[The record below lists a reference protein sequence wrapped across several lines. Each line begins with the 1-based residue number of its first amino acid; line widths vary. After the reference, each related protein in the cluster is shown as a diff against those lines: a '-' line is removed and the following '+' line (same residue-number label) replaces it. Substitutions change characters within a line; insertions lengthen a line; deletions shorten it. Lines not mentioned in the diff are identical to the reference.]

1 MTQLETNYSSAAD
14 FTAAGEHLWQLDWQK
29 ADKRRTR
36 GKVPKVTAVDAVA
49 DAEAAAIKGT
59 CRENLNEQ
67 SHIDEL
73 MNGQFLTNNSR
84 MTILKGEICLLLA
97 LCMATAMAQA
107 QVIMEKPRALQGI
120 DVVEH
125 LGETIPDTLTFQDE
139 TGKTVKLSDYLHQGK
154 PLILVMAYYR
164 CPMLCDLVLNA
175 VCESAKRLDLSLGK
189 DYSIL
194 TVSIDSRETWELAAA
209 KKTRYKEAFGK
220 SGVEQ
225 GWFFLADQFG
235 NAKVLADAIGFKYFY
250 DKKRDEYAHPAVI
263 VLLSPEGKITR
274 YVYGISYKQ
283 FDLKLGLIEA
293 SQGKVG
299 TTIDRLILSCFHY
312 DPTSG
317 SYVPVAMNIMRLG
330 GVITLVVLTAVLGSL
345 WIRESRKHRHKGN
358 PSVDIPMN

>member
-1 MTQLETNYSSAAD
+1 MN
-14 FTAAGEHLWQLDWQK
+14 
-29 ADKRRTR
+29 
-36 GKVPKVTAVDAVA
+36 
-49 DAEAAAIKGT
+49 
-59 CRENLNEQ
+59 

-73 MNGQFLTNNSR
+73 MNDQFLTTNSR
-84 MTILKGEICLLLA
+84 MTVLKREIYLLLA
-97 LCMATAMAQA
+97 LCIAAATAQA
-107 QVIMEKPRALQGI
+107 QVVMEKPQALQGI
-120 DVVEH
+120 DVIEH

-139 TGKTVKLSDYLHQGK
+139 TGKTVKLGNYLHQGK

-164 CPMLCDLVLNA
+164 CPMLCNLVLNA
-175 VCESAKRLDLSLGK
+175 VCESAKGLELSLGK

-299 TTIDRLILSCFHY
+299 NTIDRLILSCFHY
-312 DPTSG
+312 DPKAG
-317 SYVPVAMNIMRLG
+317 SYVPVAMSIMRLG
-330 GVITLVVLTAVLGSL
+330 GVITLIALTAILGSL
-345 WIRESRKHRHKGN
+345 WMRESRKHKHKGN
-358 PSVDIPMN
+358 SSVDIPTN